1 MWNAAKV
8 DRLERE
14 LGAATGESIQ
24 FNDPETDQTVEVLC
38 TYGRFLLGYLNE
50 QLTLPL
56 DERQHAH

>member
-38 TYGRFLLGYLNE
+38 TYGRFLVGYLNY
-50 QLTLPL
+50 QLTLSL
-56 DERQHAH
+56 D